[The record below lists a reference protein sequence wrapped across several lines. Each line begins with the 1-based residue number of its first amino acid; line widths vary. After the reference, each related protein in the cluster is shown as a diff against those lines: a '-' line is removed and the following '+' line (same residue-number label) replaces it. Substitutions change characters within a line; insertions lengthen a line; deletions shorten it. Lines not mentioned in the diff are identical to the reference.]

1 VARARRQRWSRR
13 PRLVLALLVLVSIT
27 LITLDTRGG
36 GHTEINRVKTWAS
49 DAFDPL
55 RQGVD
60 DLTEPVAGFL
70 AGAIDAPSVQRANAQ
85 LRQQV
90 GNLQEQLEQQA
101 DLQRQISVLDKLD
114 KLQFADEIPKI
125 VAEVND
131 LGTSEFAETID
142 IDKGTSSGV
151 DIGMPVVG
159 GEGLIGIVSE
169 SSSDEATVQ
178 LLTDPGSSI
187 SVRYGTAGNTAVV
200 GGQGAGSPLT
210 VDYIVP
216 RTPVSAGEILYTSG
230 LAHGLY
236 PEGIP
241 VARLNASSSQS
252 AGATQE
258 NVTATPVASLTNL
271 QYVAVLEWEPQ
282 P

>member
-1 VARARRQRWSRR
+1 MARARRQRWSHR
-13 PRLVLALLVLVSIT
+13 PRLVLALLVLVSIS

-36 GHTEINRVKTWAS
+36 GHTSINRIKTWAS
-49 DAFDPL
+49 DAFDPF

-70 AGAIDAPSVQRANAQ
+70 AGAIDASSVQRANSQ
-85 LRQQV
+85 LREQI
-90 GNLQEQLEQQA
+90 GNLQEQLDQQA
-101 DLQRQISVLDKLD
+101 DLQRQISVLDNLD
-114 KLQFADEIPKI
+114 KIQFANGIPKI

-151 DIGMPVVG
+151 DVGMPVVG
-159 GEGLIGIVSE
+159 GQGLIGIVSA
-169 SSSDEATVQ
+169 SARAEATVQ

-187 SVRYGTAGNTAVV
+187 SVRYGPAGNTAVV
-200 GGQGAGSPLT
+200 GGQGGTSPLT
-210 VDYIVP
+210 VDYIQP
-216 RTPVSAGEILYTSG
+216 RTPVTKDELLLTSG

-241 VARLNASSSQS
+241 VARLNASSSS
-252 AGATQE
+252 SGTAQE
-258 NVTATPVASLTNL
+258 NLTATPVANLTNL

>member
-1 VARARRQRWSRR
+1 M
-13 PRLVLALLVLVSIT
+13 LASIS
-27 LITLDTRGG
+27 LITLDIRGG

-55 RQGVD
+55 REAVD

-70 AGAIDAPSVQRANAQ
+70 AGAFDASSVQRSNSQ
-85 LRQQV
+85 LRAQI
-90 GNLQEQLEQQA
+90 GNLQEQLDEQG
-101 DLQRQISVLDKLD
+101 DLQRRINVLDNLD
-114 KLQFADEIPKI
+114 NLRFANGIPKV
-125 VAEVND
+125 VAEVVD
-131 LGTSEFAETID
+131 LGTSEFSDTID
-142 IDKGTSSGV
+142 IDKGTSSGIDV
-151 DIGMPVVG
+151 GMPVVG
-159 GEGLIGIVSE
+159 GQGLIGIVTE
-169 SSSDEATVQ
+169 AARADATVQ

-187 SVRYGTAGNTAVV
+187 SVRYGSTGNTAVV
-200 GGQGAGSPLT
+200 GGQGPGSPLT
-210 VDYIVP
+210 VDYIQP
-216 RTPVSAGEILYTSG
+216 RTPVTKGEILFTSG

-241 VARLNASSSQS
+241 VARMNATSAS

-258 NVTATPVASLTNL
+258 NVTATPIAGATDL